1 MIDQAVA
8 VFSDGFSALQGALF
22 EPLVPLLH
30 QLGFGYLLEDAFMA
44 CGWFLMGMAQLLII
58 LAVLV
63 PLQRWRPLETLR
75 DRAAIRTDIVYT
87 LIHRLGLFRLIL
99 FFALDPL
106 FKSLFGALR
115 AQGLPT
121 WHLDQVWPGLTDQPF
136 VSFLIYLVAFDFLA
150 YWIHRGQHR
159 VRAWWQLHALHH
171 SQRQLTL
178 WSDNRNHFLDDL
190 IVDCLFV
197 LAALLI
203 GVAPE
208 QFMLLVALTQLSESL
223 QHANVRL
230 RLGWLIERLW
240 VTPRF
245 HRAHH
250 GVESGEHNYGVLLP
264 WWDMLFGTAR
274 FDLGYGPTGLMD
286 QVTHRRDY
294 GLGLWAQQWLGLK
307 RLVGKA

>member
-30 QLGFGYLLEDAFMA
+30 RLGFGHLLEDAFMA
-44 CGWFLMGMAQLLII
+44 CGWFLMGMGQLLIM

-63 PLQRWRPLETLR
+63 PLQHWRPLEKLS
-75 DRAAIRTDIVYT
+75 DRAAIRTDMVYT
-87 LIHRLGLFRLIL
+87 LIHRLGLFRLVL

-121 WHLDQVWPGLTDQPF
+121 WHLDQLWPGLTDQPL

-190 IVDCLFV
+190 IVDSLFV
-197 LAALLI
+197 LAALLV

-286 QVTHRRDY
+286 QVTHQRDY

-307 RLVGKA
+307 RLVGRA